1 MLELVARTLG
11 VPKASVELVSG
22 AGSRDKVLAVRN
34 LDATSVEQL
43 LGAAAGSV
51 AELGATS

>member
-11 VPKASVELVSG
+11 VPKSSVELVSG
-22 AGSRDKVLAVRN
+22 TGSRDKVLAVQD

-43 LGAAAGSV
+43 LRAATGSV